1 MHRLEGGP
9 IDVALLVDPAED
21 SDSARG
27 VLGYRSRASLSAAL
41 THVQDCV
48 PQRTESNR
56 PSKERSTSP
65 SPRRNSRSIDR
76 YGGSVRDESLARLER
91 AFVGCAHASRST
103 APGLE
108 EAACRFRELESPY
121 SLPVTLLDKAGTLG
135 DEEARDEARAIF
147 DRLGAKEPVPA

>member
-1 MHRLEGGP
+1 MFKTAFPSGLNRTGRRR
-9 IDVALLVDPAED
+9 
-21 SDSARG
+21 SARP
-27 VLGYRSRASLSAAL
+27 AL
-41 THVQDCV
+41 
-48 PQRTESNR
+48 RRGRNR
-56 PSKERSTSP
+56 
-65 SPRRNSRSIDR
+65 RSIDR
-76 YGGSVRDESLARLER
+76 YGGSVRDESLARRER